1 MTREQLQDWLD
12 RYLEAWRTYDRDQIG
27 DLFSEDAVVRYHPYD
42 PPVRGREA
50 VVESWLGEGD
60 HEGAPPVDPP
70 GSWEAEYKPF
80 AVDGDVAVA
89 TGITRFREHPDEA
102 NQVYYNC
109 FLMRFNDE
117 GRCAEY
123 TEWFMKEPDA

>member
-12 RYLEAWRTYDRDQIG
+12 RYVAAWRTYDREQIA
-27 DLFSEDAVVRYHPYD
+27 DLFSEDAVCRYHPYD
-42 PPVRGREA
+42 PPVRGRAA

-60 HEGAPPVDPP
+60 HEGAPDLDPP
-70 GSWEAEYKPF
+70 GTWEAEYKPF

-89 TGITRFREHPDEA
+89 TGITRYRKHPVEG
-102 NQVYYNC
+102 NIVYYNC
-109 FLMRFNDE
+109 FLMRFDDA

-123 TEWFMKEPDA
+123 TEWFMKEPGA